1 MTLHVLDT
9 SAILNGAL
17 EEYSS
22 VFISPL
28 VLTELESIKNSAHKD
43 QDIKFKA
50 RTAVRAI
57 INGRYDINYLTPT
70 QKDLNKIIHKHGF
83 LSEINDHY
91 ILAAAYQLARRSCDK
106 VEFITSDAALYAFAQ
121 QLPYIY
127 PVYYIESKQQQ
138 DEYCGYG
145 KYYPTPDVWLSLS
158 EDPKINVLGC
168 KTNEFAEVYE
178 GTELKTILFW
188 DGSEYR
194 PLKYKDIKNVYTG
207 ETIRPRNLEQKL
219 AFDMLQNPNI
229 KVKLLTSAWGSGKT
243 MLALNYA
250 LDQVARGTY
259 AKLVFIRNNIIVADT
274 KDIGYLPGDQQSK
287 MSIWGGPIAD
297 HLGGQEMLDSLISEG
312 LVEIYPLSHIRGR
325 SIKNSIVLC
334 DECENMTDKLVTLL
348 LSRIEETSEII
359 FCGDVAQIDNPKFE
373 ANNGIRSMIEN
384 LAGEPLFGMVKL
396 IKSERGAV
404 ARMCDLM
411 RPPV

>member
-1 MTLHVLDT
+1 
-9 SAILNGAL
+9 
-17 EEYSS
+17 
-22 VFISPL
+22 
-28 VLTELESIKNSAHKD
+28 
-43 QDIKFKA
+43 
-50 RTAVRAI
+50 VRAI
-57 INGRYDINYLTPT
+57 INGRYDINYLTPR
-70 QKDLNKIIHKHGF
+70 QKDLNKIIHKHSF

-178 GTELKTILFW
+178 GADLKMILFW
-188 DGSEYR
+188 DGNEYR